1 LLLIGR
7 DMRLPSLSSSFSL
20 HAWLIGL
27 AAFASVVA
35 CGPAPV
41 DDTTAPG
48 PTSIAATTA
57 PSSPPPSS
65 SAAPKPAHPAVAED
79 GTLPEVVYVF
89 MRDRHAGLW
98 FCTGTLVSKSIV
110 VTAAHCLDQ
119 KEFIRYEIV
128 APGVANRPRVAASRP
143 AVFGGDYADVA
154 NPDFGILVLSRPI
167 DLPAYAEL
175 TDVTARVDAGEAI
188 VAAAVVRTA
197 ETPEAPLHVSEQL
210 PVSSTVEYGYEHG
223 FGTPMFSNGG
233 DSGAGLFLVEN
244 GKPTHK
250 LIGVARQPE
259 PSRNL
264 DHFTR
269 VDPALLAWY
278 ATQVSG
284 G

>member
-1 LLLIGR
+1 
-7 DMRLPSLSSSFSL
+7 L
-20 HAWLIGL
+20 HACL
-27 AAFASVVA
+27 AAFAAFAAVVA

-41 DDTTAPG
+41 DDTPAPG
-48 PTSIAATTA
+48 PTPLAATAA

-65 SAAPKPAHPAVAED
+65 SAPPKPAHPTVQAED
-79 GTLPEVVYVF
+79 GTLSEVVYVF
-89 MRDRHAGLW
+89 MRDRRAGLW

-119 KEFIRYEIV
+119 KQFVSYEIV
-128 APGVANRPRVAASRP
+128 APGAANRPRVAASRP

-154 NPDFGILVLSRPI
+154 NPDFGTLVLSRPI
-167 DLPAYAEL
+167 ELPAYAEL

-197 ETPEAPLHVSEQL
+197 ETPQAPLHVSELL
-210 PVSSTVEYGYEHG
+210 PVSSTVEYGYQHG
-223 FGTPMFSNGG
+223 FGTPLFSHGG

-269 VDPALLAWY
+269 VDPPLLAWY
-278 ATQVSG
+278 ATQSSG
-284 G
+284 K